1 MKLSTVQILVTLKL
15 ATISDGRV
23 LFFWERSN
31 QRKVIRSLQRHC
43 WTTPSRCPVT
53 PQWYYLV
60 RNMVTGSNLSWRR
73 YARRTTTH

>member
-15 ATISDGRV
+15 ATINDGRV
-23 LFFWERSN
+23 RFFWERSN

-43 WTTPSRCPVT
+43 WTTPSRGPVT

-73 YARRTTTH
+73 YANRTATH